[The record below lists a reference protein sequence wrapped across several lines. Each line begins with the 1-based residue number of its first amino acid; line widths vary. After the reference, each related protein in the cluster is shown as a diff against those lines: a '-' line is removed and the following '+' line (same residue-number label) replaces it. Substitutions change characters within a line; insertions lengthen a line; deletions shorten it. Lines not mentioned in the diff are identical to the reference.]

1 MSLLTIT
8 QDLLL
13 HILPAQNTDTGHN
26 EQYCSDFIRFSLRET
41 TSGGEGVWIP
51 ASGTEGELGRKIKRR
66 PGTTGKAYHTKESR
80 LETNPIKA
88 FTTEDNL

>member
-8 QDLLL
+8 EDLLP

-26 EQYCSDFIRFSLRET
+26 EQCCSVFIRFSLIEA

-51 ASGTEGELGRKIKRR
+51 ASGTEGEQGRKLEYR
-66 PGTTGKAYHTKESR
+66 PGITGKDYVTIDSR
-80 LETNPIKA
+80 LELNPIRA
-88 FTTEDNL
+88 FTTEDTL